1 MVFVTRHALRTQSL
15 FAGIWKYTLAG
26 GIMFLL
32 IFCLNV
38 TMPAPYLN
46 LGLQIGVGTLSY
58 LGLLLLL
65 QPPVLRNATKLR
77 TYLH

>member
-1 MVFVTRHALRTQSL
+1 
-15 FAGIWKYTLAG
+15 
-26 GIMFLL
+26 MFLL